1 MKKPYNAFTSLLLLL
16 LFSLSYQPSSA
27 QVEPASDPGTIYFPI
42 FNQAAVLKAIGPFG
56 GSVTALTVHPRH
68 PNIYYAGTYGGGV
81 YRSVDHGRSWTS
93 ASAGLSNPYVL
104 SLAIDPFDPNKLYA
118 GTYLNGVFK
127 TNNAGQS
134 WQPTGSGLNEDAI
147 VYTLAVDPKTPTIL
161 YAGTRKGGT
170 LGGGGVFQS
179 TDGGQS
185 WIEKNSGLKE
195 LYVYDL
201 AIDPFE
207 PHVLYAATHAMG
219 VFKSFNGGDEWSSAS
234 IGVIDQS
241 ARTLVIDP
249 NRNYHTFLGTW
260 HGDSIYKSN
269 DYGRYWFK
277 SNNGI
282 SPAKVYSLAFDPAN
296 TDMLYA
302 STYFEGVYRSEDAGA
317 SWARAGL
324 FDNFVYSVVVD
335 PIYHTVLAGLMD
347 RGIYRSD
354 NQGKDWASSQSGL
367 SATTITALSQASTSS
382 PLYVGTYGNG
392 LFSSRDNGANWNMLS
407 AGLDDRFINTILQSP
422 GNPNIIYVGTQSG
435 GIYKSVDGGLNWF
448 KASAGLPAASISG
461 STVLHAGALPYTPAI
476 PEDELFREFESQ
488 AGDFIAAEIEDIGVA
503 ITSLAADPNHP
514 ATLYLGAVNG
524 IYKSD
529 NGGASWSA
537 SGLEEKPIH
546 YVAVDPFQPH
556 VIFAATNGA
565 AGSLFKSSN
574 AGGTWIQADTGL
586 SGIGLYSLWPD
597 PSRGNVIYAATE
609 KGVYKSEN
617 GGTIWAPSGLNG
629 QVVYTVSGSPTNSS
643 ALFAGTASG
652 IYKSNNNGRQWVVG
666 DQRLSGKI
674 VRSILAHPSAAQTVF
689 VGTSHFSL
697 YVWSQFQP

>member
-1 MKKPYNAFTSLLLLL
+1 MNKPYNAFTSLLLLL

-27 QVEPASDPGTIYFPI
+27 QLDPTSIPETIYFPF
-42 FNQAAVLKAIGPFG
+42 FNQAAVLRAIGPFG
-56 GSVTALTVHPRH
+56 GSVTALAVHPRH

-93 ASAGLSNPYVL
+93 ASAGLSNPYIL
-104 SLAIDPFDPNKLYA
+104 SLAIDPFDPNKVYA
-118 GTYLNGVFK
+118 GTYFNGVFK
-127 TNNAGQS
+127 TNDAGQS
-134 WQPTGSGLNEDAI
+134 WQPTGSGLNKDPI
-147 VYTLAVDPKTPTIL
+147 VYTLAIDPQTPTIL
-161 YAGTRKGGT
+161 YAGTRRGGT
-170 LGGGGVFQS
+170 LGDGGVFRS

-185 WIEKNSGLKE
+185 WSAKNRGLGE

-207 PHVLYAATHAMG
+207 PHILYAATHAMG
-219 VFKSFNGGDEWSSAS
+219 VFKSFNGGDDWSFFSV
-234 IGVIDQS
+234 GVSDRSTRALAIE
-241 ARTLVIDP
+241 P
-249 NRNYHTFLGTW
+249 NRNNFTYLGTW

-269 DYGRYWFK
+269 DYGRNWFN
-277 SNNGI
+277 SANGI
-282 SPAKVYSLAFDPAN
+282 SPAKVYSLSIDPAN
-296 TDMLYA
+296 TDLLYA
-302 STYFEGVYRSEDAGA
+302 ATYYEGIYKSDDAGA
-317 SWARAGL
+317 SWAQAGL

-354 NQGKDWASSQSGL
+354 NQGKEWASSQSGL
-367 SATTITALSQASTSS
+367 NATTVTALSQASTSS

-392 LFSSRDNGANWNMLS
+392 LFSTRDNGANWNVLS
-407 AGLDDRFINTILQSP
+407 AGLGDRFINTIFQLP
-422 GNPNIIYVGTQSG
+422 DNPNIIYVGTQSG

-448 KASAGLPAASISG
+448 KASAGLPAASTSD
-461 STVLHAGALPYTPAI
+461 STVLRAGALPYTPAL

-488 AGDFIAAEIEDIGVA
+488 AGDFVAADIQDIGVA
-503 ITSLAADPNHP
+503 ITSLAAHPTQP
-514 ATLYLGAVNG
+514 ATLYLGAANG
-524 IYKSD
+524 VYKSD

-537 SGLEEKPIH
+537 SGLGETPIH

-574 AGGTWIQADTGL
+574 AAGTWIPANTGL
-586 SGIGLYSLWPD
+586 SGIGVYSLWPD
-597 PSRGNVIYAATE
+597 PNRGNVIYAATE
-609 KGVYKSEN
+609 NGVYKSEN
-617 GGTIWAPSGLNG
+617 GGTLWAPSGLNG
-629 QVVYTVSGSPTNSS
+629 KVVYTVSGSPTNSS

-666 DQRLSGKI
+666 DQRLSDKI

-689 VGTSHFSL
+689 VGTSHFSV
-697 YVWSQFQP
+697 YFWAQFQP